1 MTIAIIDYG
10 VGNLRSVE
18 KAFTTQGISA
28 IVTDDEATLRT
39 ADKLVLPGVGAFAA
53 CMDGLR
59 SRGFDQL
66 VIEAAGAGKPIL
78 GLCVGLQM
86 MFEEGHEFG
95 IHRGL
100 GLMPGRVVRFPEGLH
115 VPHIGWNQVHLRQPN
130 HPLFHDLPD
139 HSFFY
144 FVHSFYVEPT
154 DQDCVIGETDYGIK
168 YASICGRGSVIGVQF
183 HPEKSQSAGLRLLRN
198 FAAGQETANEAASQ
212 S

>member
-1 MTIAIIDYG
+1 
-10 VGNLRSVE
+10 
-18 KAFTTQGISA
+18 
-28 IVTDDEATLRT
+28 
-39 ADKLVLPGVGAFAA
+39 
-53 CMDGLR
+53 
-59 SRGFDQL
+59 
-66 VIEAAGAGKPIL
+66 
-78 GLCVGLQM
+78 M

-100 GLMPGRVVRFPEGLH
+100 GLMPGRVVRFPDGLH

-154 DQDCVIGETDYGIK
+154 NQDCVIGETDYGIK

-198 FAAGQETANEAASQ
+198 FAAGLETANQ
-212 S
+212 D

>member
-115 VPHIGWNQVHLRQPN
+115 VPHIGWNRVHLRQPN

-198 FAAGQETANEAASQ
+198 FATGQETANQA
-212 S
+212 